1 MKIIV
6 DNRERKSGISE
17 ELSDLDVNFEFSQL
31 ELGDFILSD
40 DCVVERKTISD
51 FLSSLVDGRLFSQ
64 AKNLKDH
71 FDKVL
76 YILEGD
82 ISEIYYLR
90 DISENAIISSIL
102 SLNLDYNIPIFHSED
117 IESTAKI
124 LKNLLRREYKK
135 SEGNDSFRVGRKFWT
150 VEDEQKYLV
159 EGLPGVGPKL
169 AMNLLKYFKSPKNI
183 FLASSEELQKIEKIG
198 KKKADKIKL
207 VLDENNF
214 N

>member
-82 ISEIYYLR
+82 ISEIYYFL
-90 DISENAIISSIL
+90 L
-102 SLNLDYNIPIFHSED
+102 HSV
-117 IESTAKI
+117 
-124 LKNLLRREYKK
+124 LL
-135 SEGNDSFRVGRKFWT
+135 
-150 VEDEQKYLV
+150 
-159 EGLPGVGPKL
+159 GL
-169 AMNLLKYFKSPKNI
+169 
-183 FLASSEELQKIEKIG
+183 
-198 KKKADKIKL
+198 
-207 VLDENNF
+207 
-214 N
+214 

>member
-82 ISEIYYLR
+82 ICQ
-90 DISENAIISSIL
+90 N
-102 SLNLDYNIPIFHSED
+102 
-117 IESTAKI
+117 
-124 LKNLLRREYKK
+124 
-135 SEGNDSFRVGRKFWT
+135 
-150 VEDEQKYLV
+150 
-159 EGLPGVGPKL
+159 
-169 AMNLLKYFKSPKNI
+169 
-183 FLASSEELQKIEKIG
+183 
-198 KKKADKIKL
+198 
-207 VLDENNF
+207 
-214 N
+214 